1 MDIALWIVAEVL
13 GLPFVVG
20 GIIKMLLP
28 RDRFASVNASTS
40 WAAEFNPRTFKA
52 IGAVETL
59 GGIGMALPAAID
71 VLPMLVPIAAS
82 GMALYMSGAA
92 TTRIRRGE
100 WVALQGDFLFLCLC
114 LFVAWGRF
122 ALEPFA

>member
-1 MDIALWIVAEVL
+1 MNIALWIVAEVL
-13 GLPFVVG
+13 GVAFVVG

-28 RDRFASVNASTS
+28 RDRFASVNASTA

-59 GGIGMALPAAID
+59 GGLGMALPAVID
-71 VLPMLVPIAAS
+71 VLPMLVPVAAS

-92 TTRIRRGE
+92 TTRIRREE
-100 WVALQGDFLFLCLC
+100 WGPLLGDFLFLGLC

-122 ALEPFA
+122 DLQPFA